1 MRQIAILHGS
11 GSAGLDRLE
20 DQVNI
25 WLRDSPEA
33 EVISITPTMCT
44 IGVTGDGHELYQ
56 HMVITIVYEDG
67 Q

>member
-44 IGVTGDGHELYQ
+44 VGPLEDQYQ
-56 HMVITIVYEDG
+56 CMAITIVYEDG